1 MKKLEPKVTYH
12 RQRLLL
18 ALLQSFGGELK
29 NIDLQK
35 YLFLFTQLCQQ
46 EKSYE
51 FVPFKYGCFSFQSYA
66 DRARLVELGVIS
78 ANSDF
83 WQLDTDSDYL
93 SMLQEGERKKLT
105 EFSRRYASLR
115 GDSLVREIYV
125 KYPYYAINS
134 EIAPR
139 LLTPDEFEKVVQAR
153 PAQTENCFFTI
164 GYEGKSFEYYLNQLI
179 RSNVKLLCDVRKNPL
194 SRKYGFSK
202 KTLSDAL
209 NRLGIGYLHIP
220 ALGIE
225 SEKRQE
231 LQTQADYNRLFDEYE
246 KTTLRIN
253 EDAIAQLLQ
262 LVEEQKRVAITCFE
276 LEQCMCHRG
285 RVAQALARHPKW
297 HYEIRHL

>member
-1 MKKLEPKVTYH
+1 MKKLESKVTYH

-46 EKSYE
+46 QKSYE

-66 DRARLVELGVIS
+66 DRSRLVELGAIS
-78 ANSDF
+78 ANTDF

-93 SMLQEGERKKLT
+93 STLQEGERKKLT

-153 PAQTENCFFTI
+153 PAQIESCFFTI
-164 GYEGKSFEYYLNQLI
+164 GYEGKSFEHYLNQLI

-194 SRKYGFSK
+194 SRKFGFSK
-202 KTLSDAL
+202 KTLADAL

-231 LQTQADYNRLFDEYE
+231 LHTQADYNRLFDEYE
-246 KTTLRIN
+246 KTTLRAN

-262 LVEEQKRVAITCFE
+262 LVDEQKRVAITCFE

>member
-66 DRARLVELGVIS
+66 DRARLVELGAIS

-93 SMLQEGERKKLT
+93 SMLPEGERKKLT

-153 PAQTENCFFTI
+153 PTQTENCFFTI

-194 SRKYGFSK
+194 SRKFGFSK